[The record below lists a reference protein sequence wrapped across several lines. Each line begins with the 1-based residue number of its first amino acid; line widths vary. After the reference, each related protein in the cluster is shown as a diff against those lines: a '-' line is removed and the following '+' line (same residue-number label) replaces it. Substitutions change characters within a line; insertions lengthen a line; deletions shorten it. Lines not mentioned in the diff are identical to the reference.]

1 MYERTVMTDRPKT
14 TTQGET
20 GRSALATVRVRRV
33 CLRSRKDTLRRNTA
47 REKQD
52 RHRVVSRSIRLRTSS
67 VFRRSR
73 VDRTP
78 GHGSGRCTP
87 QLVETSNIGLTCRAH
102 LWGHRD
108 VCWPKLARGQLGS
121 CLWLLKATGK
131 QRSNRDH
138 NRRSLT
144 EINDSERSAQCDD
157 PGNDNVTRP
166 SHRPS
171 HHHVDI
177 VNNCGDFTCDRY
189 GCPGTATG
197 VRPDCSSIHR
207 KYDLTADNP
216 RNDGCSACN
225 RRDRA
230 SSVND
235 DSGCS
240 FATPDHLARA
250 NNNQRGAH
258 PDRSSTWTIVR
269 AATVDWPHRIGADR
283 CVFGEGL

>member
-1 MYERTVMTDRPKT
+1 MYERTVMTDRRKT

-33 CLRSRKDTLRRNTA
+33 CLRSRKDTLRR
-47 REKQD
+47 
-52 RHRVVSRSIRLRTSS
+52 
-67 VFRRSR
+67 
-73 VDRTP
+73 
-78 GHGSGRCTP
+78 P
-87 QLVETSNIGLTCRAH
+87 QHVRNKI
-102 LWGHRD
+102 
-108 VCWPKLARGQLGS
+108 
-121 CLWLLKATGK
+121 ATGWFP
-131 QRSNRDH
+131 
-138 NRRSLT
+138 
-144 EINDSERSAQCDD
+144 D
-157 PGNDNVTRP
+157 PSG
-166 SHRPS
+166 S
-171 HHHVDI
+171 
-177 VNNCGDFTCDRY
+177 
-189 GCPGTATG
+189 ATG
-197 VRPDCSSIHR
+197 VRPDFSSIHR
-207 KYDLTADNP
+207 EYDLTADNP